1 MIMKSITWRLQSVLS
16 IVRTRSIATWTW
28 YRAQKTWKQ
37 IGIAVVA
44 IALLIAI
51 VVGLGSLGKKEATA
65 DQLRTVS
72 LATAGSLGG
81 VASGSDVLGTIRS
94 VTEANLLAESGGTV
108 RAVRTTLGASVPAGF
123 VIAELENASQR
134 AAVLQAEGAYDA
146 AIAARSGVSSVDATT
161 AARNAYRSAFAALD
175 YALESQVDSV
185 YGAAGAFGPRLLI
198 GTGDKSEVYFSQ
210 TRSAIDQKMSEWRAH
225 LATADNSN
233 PETLLAEASA
243 VISTSNELISN
254 LSTAA
259 NQADGS
265 ASATQLANL
274 ASARASVNAQAA
286 AVASAREAYRS
297 KSVSSTASVDA
308 SVKQAL
314 GSLRGAQAQLEKT
327 LVRAPISGTVNFL
340 PIRVGDYVTAY
351 THVATVAQNGSLEIV
366 TSISE
371 DERAQLSIGEKV
383 QVDAAFTG
391 VITSISPALD
401 PVTRQIE
408 VHIAVLDTNS
418 SLVNGQAVHI
428 TLPGKVAAVTDSQ
441 GPLLLPLTAVK
452 LRTGD
457 RVVFTVNEEGRL
469 VGHAVTIG
477 EVRGNR
483 IEVLNGI
490 SPDTRIVTD
499 ARGLSEGQKVSVADL
514 AAI

>member
-1 MIMKSITWRLQSVLS
+1 MKLIIQRLESAFLF
-16 IVRTRSIATWTW
+16 VRTRSLSTWTW

-37 IGIAVVA
+37 VAIAVVA
-44 IALLIAI
+44 IALLVAI
-51 VVGLGSLGKKEATA
+51 IVGLGGLGKKDAAA
-65 DQLRTVS
+65 DQLRTVT

-81 VASGSDVLGTIRS
+81 VASGSDVLGTVRS
-94 VTEANLLAESGGTV
+94 ITEANLLAESGGTV
-108 RAVRTTLGASVPAGF
+108 RSVRTTLGASVPAGY

-146 AIAARSGVSSVDATT
+146 AVAARSGVSSVDAAA
-161 AARNAYRSAFAALD
+161 AARNAYRAAFAALD
-175 YALESQVDSV
+175 YALESEVDSV
-185 YGAAGAFGPRLLI
+185 YGAPGAFGPRLLI
-198 GTGDKSEVYFSQ
+198 GTGDQSETYYSQ
-210 TRSAIDQKMSEWRAH
+210 KRTLIDQKMSEWRAH
-225 LATADNSN
+225 LATADSAN
-233 PETLLAEASA
+233 PETLLAEASS
-243 VISTSNELISN
+243 VITTTSELLSN
-254 LSTAA
+254 LNTAA
-259 NQADGS
+259 NQVNGS
-265 ASATQLANL
+265 ATATQLSNL
-274 ASARASVNAQAA
+274 ATARASVNAQAS
-286 AVASAREAYRS
+286 AVASARETYRG

-371 DERAQLSIGEKV
+371 EERTQLSAGEKV
-383 QVDAAFTG
+383 QIDSKFAG
-391 VITSISPALD
+391 VITSISPALN

-408 VHIAVLDTNS
+408 VHIAVLDKNTT
-418 SLVNGQAVHI
+418 LVNGQAVHI
-428 TLPGKVAAVTDSQ
+428 TLPGRVATITDTT

-469 VGHAVTIG
+469 TGHTVTTG

-483 IEVLNGI
+483 IEVLSGI
-490 SPDTRIVTD
+490 SPETRIVTD
-499 ARGLSEGQKVSVADL
+499 ARGLSEGQKVSVSDL